1 MSAAAAGA
9 VPESHLVLKYNAVV
23 GRDPFPPIA
32 ELARQLGL
40 RVEAGDDESTG
51 SGKHL
56 RVVHVR
62 GPAKAVAELERSLL
76 RFPAVTSKVLL
87 G

>member
-40 RVEAGDDESTG
+40 RQDDALQL
-51 SGKHL
+51 GKQKDTCNVGRGECAIEFHYCRL
-56 RVVHVR
+56 RS
-62 GPAKAVAELERSLL
+62 RSY
-76 RFPAVTSKVLL
+76 
-87 G
+87 